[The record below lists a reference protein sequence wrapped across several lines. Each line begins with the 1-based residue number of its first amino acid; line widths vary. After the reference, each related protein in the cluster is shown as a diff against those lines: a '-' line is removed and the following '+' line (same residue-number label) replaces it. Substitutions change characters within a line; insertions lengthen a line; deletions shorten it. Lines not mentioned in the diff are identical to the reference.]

1 MELQSIFFALLAVF
15 AIASAVVTV
24 ASKHPVKSAMSL
36 IVHFFSLAGLY
47 LTLNA
52 EFISVVQIL
61 VYAGAIMVLVVFVIM
76 LLNLGD
82 EEKLKLKFNLR
93 TIFAALFAVV
103 LIFQLVSA
111 FLVNPDVISTL
122 PSVSAKIGTA
132 EAIGKELYTNY
143 IIPFEA
149 VSFLLLAAIVGAV
162 MLAKKKID

>member
-1 MELQSIFFALLAVF
+1 MELQSIFFAFLAVI
-15 AIASAVVTV
+15 AISSAVVTI

-52 EFISVVQIL
+52 EFLSVVQIL

-82 EEKLKLKFNLR
+82 EEKLKLKFNMR
-93 TIFAALFAVV
+93 TILAALFAVV

-111 FLVNPDVISTL
+111 FLANPDLAHSL
-122 PSVSAKIGTA
+122 PSVSAKMGSA
-132 EAIGKELYTNY
+132 EAIGHELYTNY

-149 VSFLLLAAIVGAV
+149 ISFLLLAAIVGAV

>member
-1 MELQSIFFALLAVF
+1 MELQSIFFGFLAVF
-15 AIASAVVTV
+15 AIASAVVTI

-52 EFISVVQIL
+52 EFLSIVQIL

-82 EEKLKLKFNLR
+82 EETLKLKFNIR
-93 TIFAALFAVV
+93 TVLAALFAVV

-111 FLVNPDVISTL
+111 FLVNPDVMSAL

-132 EAIGKELYTNY
+132 DAIGRELFKNY
-143 IIPFEA
+143 IVPFEA
-149 VSFLLLAAIVGAV
+149 ISFLLLSAIVGAV

>member
-1 MELQSIFFALLAVF
+1 MELQSLFFAFLAIF
-15 AIASAVVTV
+15 AIASAVVTI

-52 EFISVVQIL
+52 EFVSIVQIL

-93 TIFAALFAVV
+93 FVFASLFGVV
-103 LIFQLVSA
+103 LVFQLVSA
-111 FLVNPDVISTL
+111 FLVNPDVINVL
-122 PSVSAKIGTA
+122 PTASLKIGTA

-149 VSFLLLAAIVGAV
+149 ISFLLLAAIVGAV